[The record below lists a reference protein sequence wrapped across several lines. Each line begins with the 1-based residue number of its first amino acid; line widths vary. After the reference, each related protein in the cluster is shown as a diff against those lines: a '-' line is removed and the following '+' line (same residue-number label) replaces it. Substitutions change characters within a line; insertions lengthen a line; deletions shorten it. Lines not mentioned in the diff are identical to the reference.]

1 MVTVLHGRG
10 RTEVSMNP
18 IGELLVADELFYHQS
33 VDTFATVATR
43 DQAWTEKVCAMAM
56 PR

>member
-1 MVTVLHGRG
+1 
-10 RTEVSMNP
+10 MNP